1 MESQPVQKLDADF
14 EKQLE
19 QIEKFITHST
29 PKEAV
34 NSLSEEEK
42 IKFLSDYYLTE
53 NLNYDEVVN
62 KKTEENLLVL
72 DKELEK
78 GSTPPYSPEL
88 MEAMLNICKMSII
101 DQMVDNVSG
110 VHQTLRD
117 KLKGLKITDFKA
129 TMIYQLGMGNIAMKY
144 NQLIAEEIQNECK
157 SRGLN
162 LEAFMQQAIPALS
175 NDFSVFFE
183 IDGFVGLKNY
193 ENVKSNTIELSK
205 VVDYSKRTIEYTNL
219 LLENKIPPQSIMVY
233 PSLMNQF
240 LFMEFEMDN
249 YQVMAK
255 ICEIL
260 KGDNKKNYISFF
272 DQILEEIW
280 YVERG
285 RGLIFMIFRQQME
298 MMEQMMSGGFDP
310 SMLGGMDPGMMGGMD
325 PGMMGGLDPAM
336 IGGTMPEGSL
346 PNMQGPPMGMPPGM
360 ENMQMP
366 DMEALQ
372 NAMQNMDLSKIEEMF
387 PGMKQMMEMMNQQP
401 KKE

>member
-1 MESQPVQKLDADF
+1 MESKPAPKTDADI

-19 QIEKFITHST
+19 QIEKFITHKT
-29 PKEAV
+29 AKEAV

-129 TMIYQLGMGNIAMKY
+129 TMTYQLGMGNIAMKY

-193 ENVKSNTIELSK
+193 ENVKNNTVELTK
-205 VVDYSKRTIEYTNL
+205 IVDYSKRTIEYTNL
-219 LLENKIPPQSIMVY
+219 LLEQKIPPQSIMVY

-240 LFMEFEMDN
+240 LFMEFEIDN
-249 YQVMAK
+249 YQAMAK
-255 ICEIL
+255 ICEVL
-260 KGDNKKNYISFF
+260 KSDNKKNYISFF

-298 MMEQMMSGGFDP
+298 MMEQMMNGGFDP
-310 SMLGGMDPGMMGGMD
+310 AMLGGMDPGMMGGF
-325 PGMMGGLDPAM
+325 DPAM
-336 IGGTMPEGSL
+336 LGGMPEGGM
-346 PNMQGPPMGMPPGM
+346 PGMQGPPMGMPPGM
-360 ENMQMP
+360 EGMPMP

-372 NAMQNMDLSKIEEMF
+372 AAMQNMDLSKLEEMF
-387 PGMKQMMEMMNQQP
+387 PGMGVMMDAVNKNA
-401 KKE
+401 KKD

>member
-1 MESQPVQKLDADF
+1 METKPAQKPDADL

-34 NSLSEEEK
+34 DSFSEEEK

-72 DKELEK
+72 DRELEK
-78 GSTPPYSPEL
+78 NSTPPYSPEL

-110 VHQTLRD
+110 VHKTLRD
-117 KLKGLKITDFKA
+117 KLKGLKITDFKS

-144 NQLIAEEIQNECK
+144 NQLIVEEIQNECRG
-157 SRGLN
+157 RGLN
-162 LEAFMQQAIPALS
+162 VEAFMQQAIPALT

-205 VVDYSKRTIEYTNL
+205 VVDYSKRTVEYTNL

-260 KGDNKKNYISFF
+260 KGDNKTNYISFF

-298 MMEQMMSGGFDP
+298 MMEQMMAGGFDP
-310 SMLGGMDPGMMGGMD
+310 AMLGGMDPGMMGGMD
-325 PGMMGGLDPAM
+325 PAMLGGNL
-336 IGGTMPEGSL
+336 PEGSM
-346 PNMQGPPMGMPPGM
+346 PNMQGPPMHMPPGM
-360 ENMQMP
+360 ENMPMP

-387 PGMKQMMEMMNQQP
+387 PEMKQMMEMMNQG